1 LVSRQEKLAMVKAL
15 KQKKK
20 KKPKPSP
27 KPEAKVSKLAK

>member
-20 KKPKPSP
+20 KPKSSP